1 MGNNCRQK
9 SNRNGWNEF
18 LWLWVFSVFSLCHIL
33 ERHVGSRPRVGF
45 SFALLLLLCL
55 GLSLQGRAA
64 GASVSSKLLADV
76 NNVWSALNKGCT
88 CFT

>member
-1 MGNNCRQK
+1 MRNNCRQK
-9 SNRNGWNEF
+9 SNRNGGNES
-18 LWLWVFSVFSLCHIL
+18 LWLWVFSDCSQRHIL
-33 ERHVGSRPRVGF
+33 ERHARRRPRVGF
-45 SFALLLLLCL
+45 SFFHLLLCL

-64 GASVSSKLLADV
+64 GASVSSKLLAAV